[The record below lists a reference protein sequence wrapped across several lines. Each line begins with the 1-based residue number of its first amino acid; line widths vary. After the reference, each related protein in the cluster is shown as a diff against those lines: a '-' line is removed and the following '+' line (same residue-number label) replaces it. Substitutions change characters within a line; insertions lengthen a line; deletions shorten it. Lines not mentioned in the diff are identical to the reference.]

1 MPDTPKPHRVVPPEV
16 ERELSELALASGC
29 QLEHVEFKGGVLRL
43 ILDRPEGGVTLA
55 DCEHVAKQA
64 SALLDVLDFGRG
76 RYVLEV
82 GSPGLDR
89 PLYRPRDYQRFLG
102 RLARVTF
109 NDPET
114 GRKKTVI
121 GRLKAFTPGEPGAA
135 GDEADAERTAGAG
148 TVTIE
153 EEKPGTEPT
162 LRPTWTLRLAE
173 IERARLEIEL

>member
-1 MPDTPKPHRVVPPEV
+1 MPDTPKPQRVVPPEV
-16 ERELSELALASGC
+16 ERELCELAVASGC

-89 PLYRPRDYQRFLG
+89 PLYRPRDYRRFLG
-102 RLARVTF
+102 SLARITF
-109 NDPET
+109 DDPET
-114 GRKKTVI
+114 GRKKTVV
-121 GRLKAFTPGEPGAA
+121 GRLKAFTPGEPGE
-135 GDEADAERTAGAG
+135 GGGGTDAERADLAG
-148 TVTIE
+148 TVTFE
-153 EEKPGTEPT
+153 EEKPGMEPT
-162 LRPTWTLRLAE
+162 LRPTWTLRLAQ
-173 IERARLEIEL
+173 IQRARLEIEL